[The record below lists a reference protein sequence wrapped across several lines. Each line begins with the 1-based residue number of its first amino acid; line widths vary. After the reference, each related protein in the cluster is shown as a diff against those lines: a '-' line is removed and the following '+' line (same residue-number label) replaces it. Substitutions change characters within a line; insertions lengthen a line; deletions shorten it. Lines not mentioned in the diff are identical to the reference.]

1 MRTMRKINKYLLCG
15 TLALILALCTCLSAC
30 SGIKSAPPLSEVY
43 DEFVALI
50 EASHQLNVVLYGHG
64 LPTYEYKS
72 ALATHNSMYIFDNRG
87 EREYV
92 SPYAKFAT
100 EQSIKD
106 AVEAVYSERYTESV
120 MGMMFV
126 GATLGDDTGTAIAAR
141 YSQDDTWFYQNRL
154 YEPVVTNMRVYDYAS
169 MKIVK
174 PSSQE
179 YVNVEIDS
187 YAPGQGWMTFKLSFI
202 HEENGWRLDSPTY

>member
-1 MRTMRKINKYLLCG
+1 MYKPFRVLWCG
-15 TLALILALCTCLSAC
+15 ILAMILVLCMTMSAC
-30 SGIKSAPPLSEVY
+30 SGTKNAPALCEVY

-64 LPTYEYKS
+64 LPVYEYKS
-72 ALATHNSMYIFDNRG
+72 ALATHNSMYVFDYYG

-92 SPYAKFAT
+92 SPYAKFVT
-100 EQSIKD
+100 EQSIRD
-106 AVEAVYSERYTESV
+106 AVGEVYSARYTESV

-126 GATLGDDTGTAIAAR
+126 GATLGEDTGTAIAAR
-141 YSQDDTWFYQNRL
+141 YSQDESWFYQNRL

-174 PSSQE
+174 PSSQD
-179 YVNVEIDS
+179 YVNIEIDS
-187 YAPGQGWMTFKLSFI
+187 YAPGQGWMTFTLSFAL
-202 HEENGWRLDSPTY
+202 EENGWRLDSPTY